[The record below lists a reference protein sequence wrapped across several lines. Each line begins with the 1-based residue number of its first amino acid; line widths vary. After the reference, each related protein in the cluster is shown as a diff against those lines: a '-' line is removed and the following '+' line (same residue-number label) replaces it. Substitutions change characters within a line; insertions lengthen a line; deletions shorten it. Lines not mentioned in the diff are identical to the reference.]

1 MSKEVSVEQWSRS
14 CLKKTYRL
22 LRIQEWNFDDYRSH
36 CILGLHGGNHFQVIM
51 YHTVSS
57 KSYHL
62 IVMSS
67 YQLSYFHLSTQIQL
81 DFPSYHNT
89 GTVESKAQGGFQ
101 MKLHRRYTVLL
112 NSLRHYRINSMVGA
126 ILLAKA
132 FLCCWCV
139 DPHAIII
146 LVYTTTKK
154 SLTNDHTY
162 LSGILLSMNSSEV
175 MLLLKRERSKRK
187 PAINR
192 TLPGRENE
200 KRNIPGT
207 WTHSTSN
214 QQTHNFTHAN
224 RS

>member
-1 MSKEVSVEQWSRS
+1 MKVLYPTFSFFYIPAACTLQCPKKLVLSSDPDPVF
-14 CLKKTYRL
+14 KKTYRL

-67 YQLSYFHLSTQIQL
+67 YQLSYFHSSTQIQL

-132 FLCCWCV
+132 FLCC
-139 DPHAIII
+139 
-146 LVYTTTKK
+146 
-154 SLTNDHTY
+154 
-162 LSGILLSMNSSEV
+162 
-175 MLLLKRERSKRK
+175 
-187 PAINR
+187 
-192 TLPGRENE
+192 
-200 KRNIPGT
+200 
-207 WTHSTSN
+207 
-214 QQTHNFTHAN
+214 
-224 RS
+224 

>member
-1 MSKEVSVEQWSRS
+1 
-14 CLKKTYRL
+14 
-22 LRIQEWNFDDYRSH
+22 
-36 CILGLHGGNHFQVIM
+36 
-51 YHTVSS
+51 
-57 KSYHL
+57 
-62 IVMSS
+62 MSS
-67 YQLSYFHLSTQIQL
+67 YQLSYFHSSTQIQL

-112 NSLRHYRINSMVGA
+112 NSLRLSYKFYGGCDFACESFS
-126 ILLAKA
+126 LLRM
-132 FLCCWCV
+132 CGPSCN
-139 DPHAIII
+139 I

-162 LSGILLSMNSSEV
+162 LSGILLSINSSEV

-187 PAINR
+187 PAINK